1 MKSKLAMV
9 IYILFA
15 IASFLFG
22 VKMFQM
28 GDNLRGI
35 LFMVAVACWGMCI
48 YNNSIMNRREK
59 QRVATV
65 TKSKK
70 NNYMT
75 KSSLKPLI
83 ENLSQ
88 YIYNDCFNIHN
99 AVIDALI
106 KNENKV
112 SIIELI

>member
-1 MKSKLAMV
+1 MKSKLAMA

-22 VKMFQM
+22 VKMFQI

-59 QRVATV
+59 QRVVPITQ
-65 TKSKK
+65 SKK
-70 NNYMT
+70 NN
-75 KSSLKPLI
+75 KSKSK
-83 ENLSQ
+83 S
-88 YIYNDCFNIHN
+88 
-99 AVIDALI
+99 
-106 KNENKV
+106 K
-112 SIIELI
+112 SR